1 MKRIL
6 LTGGGTG
13 GHIYPALAIARAVRE
28 KHPDVEIGYIGT
40 DNGLESKIVPK
51 EEGIQFFTVEIQ
63 GFRRSLSWEN
73 VNTVRK
79 FIRAVSKS
87 KEYIKKFQPDVVV
100 GTGGY
105 VSGPAVFAA
114 HQLNIPTMIHEQN
127 AVLGLTTK
135 FLSRFADVVA
145 VSLEDTSKQLTSA
158 KKVVYT
164 GNPRATEVIRADR
177 QKGRESLGIAEN
189 VPVVLIFGGSR
200 GAKAINQA
208 VLSML
213 PKLSSLPGV
222 RFVYV
227 TGEVHYQDITSKIN
241 GSKYPNLDI
250 RPFVYNMP
258 DVLATTDLVVARAGA
273 STLAE
278 LTALGLPSILIP
290 SPYVTNNH
298 QEANARV
305 LEEQGAA
312 RLLLE
317 RDCSGES
324 LWNQMEAL
332 ILDPEE
338 RKKMSEQARSLG
350 RPEAATLI
358 VEELEQ
364 LAASAN
370 VPS

>member
-1 MKRIL
+1 
-6 LTGGGTG
+6 
-13 GHIYPALAIARAVRE
+13 
-28 KHPDVEIGYIGT
+28 
-40 DNGLESKIVPK
+40 
-51 EEGIQFFTVEIQ
+51 
-63 GFRRSLSWEN
+63 
-73 VNTVRK
+73 
-79 FIRAVSKS
+79 
-87 KEYIKKFQPDVVV
+87 
-100 GTGGY
+100 
-105 VSGPAVFAA
+105 
-114 HQLNIPTMIHEQN
+114 
-127 AVLGLTTK
+127 
-135 FLSRFADVVA
+135 
-145 VSLEDTSKQLTSA
+145 
-158 KKVVYT
+158 
-164 GNPRATEVIRADR
+164 
-177 QKGRESLGIAEN
+177 
-189 VPVVLIFGGSR
+189 
-200 GAKAINQA
+200 
-208 VLSML
+208 ML
-213 PKLSSLPGV
+213 PKLNSLPGV

-241 GSKYPNLDI
+241 GSEYPNLDI

-317 RDCSGES
+317 RDCSGEN
-324 LWNQMEAL
+324 LWSQMEAL